1 MPRELEIVLICLE
14 AQVMDVKKFIVAGP
28 TGCKIS
34 FSLREKMLLR
44 LVRELRAAG
53 RCDASIADA
62 AAIEH
67 EILIKSGAKVTSVY
81 LSVAA
86 DRIKNLANAP
96 SNTSQQEKKEIG
108 IMDLVALTASAK
120 QLNDNGYPLEATPEH
135 PETVLVGDLS
145 STRNCRR
152 CGKRFIPGEPPT
164 EGELICFY
172 HPERT
177 EVIGGSRVHSCCLG
191 NTNANGCT
199 GAIFHVHE
207 GYQRGQKDLQLRFPR
222 LREYSGNH
230 AALALDAE
238 MIYTQGGYELARL
251 TVVDFFSEAVVM
263 DTFVKPRF
271 PVLDYNTRFSGITA
285 DNLGNEA
292 AISFEQ
298 LKYQLSTLISP
309 ATILIGHSLEN
320 DLRVLELFHDRII
333 DTAILYSNRNGM
345 RSSLKSLA
353 LGHLSQFI
361 QNSAEGHDSREDCL
375 TCIHL
380 IKLYLDKQSSRFGDV

>member
-1 MPRELEIVLICLE
+1 
-14 AQVMDVKKFIVAGP
+14 MDVKRFIVAGP
-28 TGCKIS
+28 PGCKIS

-67 EILIKSGAKVTSVY
+67 EILVKSGAKVSSVY
-81 LSVAA
+81 LSVAT
-86 DRIKNLANAP
+86 DRIKNLANTACIRD
-96 SNTSQQEKKEIG
+96 EERKEIG
-108 IMDLVALTASAK
+108 FMDLVALTATPK
-120 QLNDNGYPLEATPEH
+120 QLHENKYPLEASVEYPQTS
-135 PETVLVGDLS
+135 LVGDLS

-152 CGKRFIPGEPPT
+152 CGKRFIPGILPV
-164 EGELICFY
+164 EGELICYY

-177 EVIGGSRVHSCCLG
+177 ELVGGSRVYSCCLG

-199 GAIFHVHE
+199 GAGFHVHE
-207 GYQRGQKDLQLRFPR
+207 GYQRGQKDFQLRFHR
-222 LREYSGNH
+222 LKEYSGR
-230 AALALDAE
+230 AQALALDAE

-251 TVVDFFSEAVVM
+251 TVVDFFSEAVIV
-263 DTFVKPRF
+263 DTFVEPRF

-285 DNLGNEA
+285 ECFTAGRNVM
-292 AISFEQ
+292 SFEQ
-298 LKYQLSTLISP
+298 LKGQLSTLISP
-309 ATILIGHSLEN
+309 DTILIGHSLEN

-333 DTAILYSNRNGM
+333 DTAILYATHSTM

-361 QNSAEGHDSREDCL
+361 QNSPEGHDSREDCL
-375 TCIHL
+375 ACIHL
-380 IKLYLDKQSSRFGDV
+380 IKLYMGKQTTRFGDL